1 MRDEAYKF
9 HPSSFSQLCFTRE
22 KFLFDS
28 IAITQYTA
36 ELLAIVKVMCY

>member
-1 MRDEAYKF
+1 MRHICFIPLLFLNYVLQEK
-9 HPSSFSQLCFTRE
+9 SF
-22 KFLFDS
+22 FDS